1 MSPFEI
7 KLRTLTPTF
16 CRGKDAASAEI
27 RPPSLKGQLRW
38 WYRAWQPLAVN
49 GPPDGL
55 WAEGM
60 VMGGTHAQAGQC
72 PFTLRVAVPEPLV
85 PISWSEVERTALRS
99 SRNQVGG
106 IRYLGFAFRTT
117 PQDNADSQAVPPD
130 IGFTATHVFPRG
142 ISDEAARGLVA
153 AWWLLAHLGGLG
165 ARGRRGF
172 GSLVIDAWDWPDR
185 PDLLS
190 SLPLP
195 GQARD
200 SRGWQAKVIEGL
212 QILEGW
218 LDREARWPQSYPHP
232 HLGPGSEVVLIADP
246 AWRRYADALEAAG
259 RTLAAGRRDLCGP
272 PGGVDGRVT
281 VGLPL
286 ETGNRPVR
294 SWRPGSWQTHRIET
308 DRHASALHLSVG
320 AYKAGFGTCWTRLAG
335 PVPGIG
341 GYRVREGERS
351 RDPIREEAPD
361 TLSALVRSLPG
372 RRWTP
377 GGAR

>member
-1 MSPFEI
+1 MSHFEI

-49 GPPDGL
+49 GPPDGP
-55 WAEGM
+55 WSEGM
-60 VMGGTHAQAGQC
+60 VMGGTRGHAGQC
-72 PFTLRVAVPEPLV
+72 PFTLRIAQDLFNT
-85 PISWSEVERTALRS
+85 ISWREVERTAPRGSRS
-99 SRNQVGG
+99 QVGG

-117 PQDNADSQAVPPD
+117 RQGPEDHRAVPPD
-130 IGFTATHVFPRG
+130 VGFTATHVFPRG
-142 ISDEAARGLVA
+142 TSDEAARGLIA

-172 GSLVIDAWDWPDR
+172 GSVTIEAWEWPDR
-185 PDLLS
+185 QDLLR

-200 SRGWQAKVIEGL
+200 GRTWQAMVIEGL
-212 QILEGW
+212 QVLERW
-218 LDREARWPQSYPHP
+218 LDRDARWPRGYPHP
-232 HLGPGSEVVLIADP
+232 HLGPGSEVVLFADP
-246 AWRRYADALEAAG
+246 AWRRHADALEAAG
-259 RTLAAGRRDLCGP
+259 QTLATGRRDHRGP
-272 PGGVDGRVT
+272 PGPVDGRVT

-286 ETGNRPVR
+286 ETGRRPTR

-320 AYKAGFGTCWTRLAG
+320 AYKAGSGTCWTRLAG

-341 GYRVREGERS
+341 GYRVWEERDK
-351 RDPIREEAPD
+351 RQTIPEEAHD
-361 TLSALVRSLPG
+361 TLTALVRSLPG